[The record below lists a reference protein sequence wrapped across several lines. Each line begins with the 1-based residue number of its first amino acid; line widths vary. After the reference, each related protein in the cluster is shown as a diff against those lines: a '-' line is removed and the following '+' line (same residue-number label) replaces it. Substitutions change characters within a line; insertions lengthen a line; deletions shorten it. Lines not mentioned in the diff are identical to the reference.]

1 MARTQPNTQR
11 GDVLNH
17 LKTFGSITSW
27 EAIKEYGVISLP
39 SRIREL
45 KDEGYLITVKQY
57 SHVNRYGKTIW
68 ANRYYLTKPK
78 IKFTDFIKKFKRKEK
93 NNG

>member
-27 EAIKEYGVISLP
+27 EAIQQILFNQAK
-39 SRIREL
+39 
-45 KDEGYLITVKQY
+45 
-57 SHVNRYGKTIW
+57 N
-68 ANRYYLTKPK
+68 K
-78 IKFTDFIKKFKRKEK
+78 IYRFY
-93 NNG
+93 

>member
-27 EAIKEYGVISLP
+27 EAIKEYGVMSSSIVTS
-39 SRIREL
+39 
-45 KDEGYLITVKQY
+45 
-57 SHVNRYGKTIW
+57 
-68 ANRYYLTKPK
+68 
-78 IKFTDFIKKFKRKEK
+78 TDMARLSGPTDII
-93 NNG
+93 